1 MQAESEATGV
11 WCTFICM
18 CESGAS
24 LLCDA
29 YARLLGSLQK
39 PTTLFKLNA
48 AFEDLFSAPRRSL
61 WSVLYDGG
69 GSFKEIEV

>member
-48 AFEDLFSAPRRSL
+48 AFEDLFYALHFLYTRSRTRL
-61 WSVLYDGG
+61 
-69 GSFKEIEV
+69 SFFVWNN